1 MGLLWSRDRWTPAS
15 RPGRG
20 GRPSRLSPLLG
31 ALVLGVALLAGNGFA
46 DLDAIRASGRLRV
59 LVVQRADEF
68 YRVSPEGDSGFDRE
82 ILEGFARRAGLRLET
97 VPVDGWD
104 QVFDALLKGQGDV
117 IAGHLTATETRRK
130 RMAFTEEVFPSRH
143 VVVTYR
149 PHRVVQNLEELR
161 REKVGT
167 VRGTSMEELIRESGV
182 PPSNVHEVPV
192 GSLPEQLRTGRV
204 TATVFGVEGAIVWRR
219 SDPNIQ
225 IGAFIGPPLSLAYAL
240 RQEDVGLRAALNEHI
255 RAIRGSRRWSM
266 LVAKYF
272 GSEATEILRRAREK

>member
-1 MGLLWSRDRWTPAS
+1 
-15 RPGRG
+15 
-20 GRPSRLSPLLG
+20 LG
-31 ALVLGVALLAGNGFA
+31 AALVPGNGFA
-46 DLDAIRASGRLRV
+46 DLEAIRASGRLRV

-68 YRVSPEGDSGFDRE
+68 YRVGPEGDSGFDRE

-104 QVFDALLKGQGDV
+104 KVFDALFKGQGDI
-117 IAGHLTATETRRK
+117 IAGHLTATEARRK
-130 RMAFTEEVFPSRH
+130 RMAFTDEVFPSRH

-149 PHRVVQNLEELR
+149 PHRIIQNPEELR

-182 PPSNVHEVPV
+182 PPSNVYEVPV
-192 GSLPEQLRTGRV
+192 GSLPDQLRAGRV

-225 IGAFIGPPLSLAYAL
+225 IGAFIGPSQSLAYAL
-240 RQEDVGLRAALNEHI
+240 RQEDVALRAALNEHI
-255 RAIRGSRRWSM
+255 RAIRSSRRWSM

>member
-1 MGLLWSRDRWTPAS
+1 MRFLWGRDRWTLAS
-15 RPGRG
+15 RSGRG
-20 GRPSRLSPLLG
+20 GAPSRLSPLLG
-31 ALVLGVALLAGNGFA
+31 ALVLGAVLLPGHGFA
-46 DLDAIRASGRLRV
+46 DLETIRASGRLRV

-68 YRVSPEGDSGFDRE
+68 YRVGPDGDSGFDRE

-97 VPVDGWD
+97 IPVDGWD
-104 QVFDALLKGQGDV
+104 KVFDALLKGQGDV

-130 RMAFTEEVFPSRH
+130 LMAFTEEVFPSRH

-149 PHRVVQNLEELR
+149 PHRIIQNLEELR
-161 REKVGT
+161 SEKVGT
-167 VRGTSMEELIRESGV
+167 VRGTSMQELIREAGV
-182 PPSNVHEVPV
+182 PPSNIFEVPL
-192 GSLPEQLRTGRV
+192 GSLPDQLRAGRV

-225 IGAFIGPPLSLAYAL
+225 IGAFIGPPQSLAYAM
-240 RQEDVGLRAALNEHI
+240 RHEDLALRAALNEHI
-255 RAIRGSRRWSM
+255 RAIRASRRWSM

>member
-1 MGLLWSRDRWTPAS
+1 MRLLSGLDRWTPAS

-20 GRPSRLSPLLG
+20 GAPSCLSPLLG
-31 ALVLGVALLAGNGFA
+31 TLVLGAVLLPGHGFA
-46 DLDAIRASGRLRV
+46 DLEAIRASGRLRV

-68 YRVSPEGDSGFDRE
+68 YRVGPEGDSGFDRE

-104 QVFDALLKGQGDV
+104 KVFDALLKGQGDV
-117 IAGHLTATETRRK
+117 IAGHLTATEARRK
-130 RMAFTEEVFPSRH
+130 RMAFTDEVFPSRH

-149 PHRVVQNLEELR
+149 PHRIIQNPEELR

-167 VRGTSMEELIRESGV
+167 VRGTSMEELIREAGV
-182 PPSNVHEVPV
+182 PPSNVHQVPV

-219 SDPNIQ
+219 SDPNMQ
-225 IGAFIGPPLSLAYAL
+225 IGAFIGPPQSLAYAL
-240 RQEDVGLRAALNEHI
+240 REEDVALRAALNEHI
-255 RAIRGSRRWSM
+255 RAIRSSRRWSM